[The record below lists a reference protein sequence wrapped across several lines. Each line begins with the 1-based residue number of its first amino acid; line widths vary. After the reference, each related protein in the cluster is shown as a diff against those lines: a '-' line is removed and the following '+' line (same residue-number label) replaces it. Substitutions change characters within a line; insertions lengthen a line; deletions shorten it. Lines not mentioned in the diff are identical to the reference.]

1 MIIKHVYA
9 NCEAAREERRS
20 EKLLKKE
27 SSIGHFSH
35 FSGNRANETH
45 TPS

>member
-9 NCEAAREERRS
+9 TARLLARSAEAKIA
-20 EKLLKKE
+20 KKE
-27 SSIGHFSH
+27 STIGHFSH

>member
-1 MIIKHVYA
+1 MITKHVYA
-9 NCEAAREERRS
+9 NCKAAREERKS
-20 EKLLKKE
+20 ESLLKKE
-27 SSIGHFSH
+27 STIRHFSH